1 MKKILLVSGLASI
14 GFLSAAGVR
23 TAEACD
29 KHAASTEAA
38 LKMVTVAEVA
48 AMKPADRVVVDAN
61 NADTRK
67 SIGIIPGA
75 ILLSSSSNFD
85 VKELSVAKTSKLV
98 FYCYNE
104 QCSASHAAAKRAREN
119 GFADVAV
126 LGAGIMGWKAAGK
139 PLAQVAAAKS

>member
-98 FYCYNE
+98 FYC
-104 QCSASHAAAKRAREN
+104 
-119 GFADVAV
+119 
-126 LGAGIMGWKAAGK
+126 
-139 PLAQVAAAKS
+139 